1 MKTFFGI
8 FIFMFLALTACQR
21 SQFSTTTRHYKNGK
35 ATYAN
40 RFQTEKIRV
49 SEVKYRHDNL
59 LASASNAPIQIREN
73 ENPVPAGN
81 ESFFSNKTE
90 IRNPG
95 PSPDTVQVIR
105 FKSGV
110 EEKVKIVYQSTDTL
124 KYHLISEPAVVRT
137 VLMKQVDSIFMI
149 QTERT
154 VDTRTKRTVDTRKPE
169 RLGLAGFILSFPCL
183 FVMFGQLFGLPLS
196 ILAVIFGA
204 VSLRRVRRYPERY
217 KKEFGLASLILGII
231 GIVVTAIFWIV
242 YAVSV

>member
-1 MKTFFGI
+1 
-8 FIFMFLALTACQR
+8 
-21 SQFSTTTRHYKNGK
+21 
-35 ATYAN
+35 
-40 RFQTEKIRV
+40 
-49 SEVKYRHDNL
+49 
-59 LASASNAPIQIREN
+59 
-73 ENPVPAGN
+73 
-81 ESFFSNKTE
+81 
-90 IRNPG
+90 
-95 PSPDTVQVIR
+95 VIR

-124 KYHLISEPAVVRT
+124 KYHLILESAVVRT

-169 RLGLAGFILSFPCL
+169 RLGLAGLILSFPGFYFL
-183 FVMFGQLFGLPLS
+183 IGLPLS